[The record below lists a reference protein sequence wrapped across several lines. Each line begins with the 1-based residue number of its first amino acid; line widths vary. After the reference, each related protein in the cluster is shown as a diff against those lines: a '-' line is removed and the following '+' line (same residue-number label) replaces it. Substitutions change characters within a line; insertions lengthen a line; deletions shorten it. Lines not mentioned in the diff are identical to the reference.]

1 MRSKS
6 LARSPAHASGF
17 VHSIVGDELCAVDV
31 TCRIRDGKDDEIGY
45 LLGRAPAR
53 ITHTLIARPKRS
65 LARGVLGTELA
76 LGKFSFPFGKAL
88 RRIDEARYHAVD
100 ADVMWRK
107 LVGEHLGEPDL
118 GRFRRSRAG
127 GQKRWVER
135 HDPGLTA
142 HIDDPATALGD
153 HHRHYSLTDAEL
165 REEIDRHAVD
175 ESLVG
180 HFEKRFVGAGAGI
193 VDQDVDVAE
202 LVFDD
207 ARNRLDLFD
216 LCHVQ
221 RVRFDLR
228 LGALHDVARRI
239 GERRLPPRTDQ
250 DLHALPRERACRLKT
265 NSLASTS
272 DQSRLVRKSEFH
284 RLGSFQ
290 RSDRLSPSSFLQ
302 TFRNFL
308 TPRVGLHHIVHCMAS
323 AIFSAAIRVG
333 KLVLAHGTTGKI
345 EASTTRKPCTPLTR
359 PCVSTTAIGSSG
371 RPMRHEHEAC
381 HTPIAALRTKASIAS
396 SSLMPSSNGNP
407 STPDVSIM

>member
-17 VHSIVGDELCAVDV
+17 VHGIVGDELCAVDV
-31 TCRIRDGKDDEIGY
+31 TCCIRDGKDDEISY

-53 ITHTLIARPKRS
+53 ITHALIARPKRS

-107 LVGEHLGEPDL
+107 LVGEHLREPDL
-118 GRFRRSRAG
+118 GRFRRSRARG
-127 GQKRWVER
+127 KKRRIER
-135 HDPGLTA
+135 HDPGLAA

-165 REEIDRHAVD
+165 REEINRHAVD
-175 ESLVG
+175 EFLVS

-216 LCHVQ
+216 LGHVQ
-221 RVRFDLR
+221 RVRLDLR
-228 LGALHDVARRI
+228 LGGLHDVARRI
-239 GERRLPPRTDQ
+239 GERRLPPRADQ
-250 DLHALPRERACRLKT
+250 DFHSLPRERTCRL
-265 NSLASTS
+265 NAYPLAPTS
-272 DQSRLVRKSEFH
+272 DESRLVRKPEFH

-290 RSDRLSPSSFLQ
+290 RSNRLWPSSLLQ
-302 TFRNFL
+302 AFRSFL
-308 TPRVGLHHIVHCMAS
+308 TPRAGIHHIVHCMVS

-333 KLVLAHGTTGKI
+333 KLVLAHATTGKI

-359 PCVSTTAIGSSG
+359 PCVPTTATGSS
-371 RPMRHEHEAC
+371 
-381 HTPIAALRTKASIAS
+381 
-396 SSLMPSSNGNP
+396 
-407 STPDVSIM
+407 